1 MLVIVLTISKYD
13 GSIITNPD
21 TISRGFV
28 YEKNNEELIQDI
40 NEIAISE
47 ADTIEIQFAGM
58 CGNGDKAIAWF
69 VSGNEYQSHYYLPM
83 EIEIKGN
90 AANYSFVRTYK
101 PIDRGMDIAVLGWEG
116 GYCFLI
122 NNPKCVEVEIYDN
135 DGSLH
140 RVPIEKD
147 EYPYLFY
154 WEEIPSEY
162 SFIDK
167 DGNAFNR

>member
-1 MLVIVLTISKYD
+1 MKRIFVFLAICVLCFSLAGCTKTYHGTD
-13 GSIITNPD
+13 
-21 TISRGFV
+21 
-28 YEKNNEELIQDI
+28 ELIDKARK
-40 NEIAISE
+40 EIPISE

-58 CGNGDKAIAWF
+58 CGNSDKAIAWF

-90 AANYSFVRTYK
+90 AANYTFVRTYK
-101 PIDRGMDIAVLGWEG
+101 PIDRGMDIAVLDWEG

-140 RVPIEKD
+140 RVPIEKNA
-147 EYPYLFY
+147 YPYVFY
-154 WEEIPSEY
+154 WETVPSEY
-162 SFIDK
+162 SFIDES
-167 DGNAFNR
+167 GNCIGG